1 MSRVTMPIA
10 FSRPDTPGT
19 LPETPRAR
27 RASAPAARE
36 RVHELLL
43 EPGEVREDGKLATAR
58 DIHVQFERVGLLGD
72 VEERSQDEP
81 GIVQRAQPGARL
93 VVGQAVA
100 VERALDEAERLALP
114 FDERPVDELAVL
126 LLGVGVGVL
135 VEARADAR
143 EDGLHEPALLRREPQ
158 ADLAR
163 ARALDLAL
171 LEHQSCCI
179 DAHRPCAWRRET
191 SYSAFSRVPL
201 ETAALPSLCTWSIS
215 RVASTSP

>member
-10 FSRPDTPGT
+10 FSRADTPGT

-43 EPGEVREDGKLATAR
+43 EPGEVREDGKLTTAR
-58 DIHVQFERVGLLGD
+58 NVHVQFERVGLLGD

-81 GIVQRAQPGARL
+81 GVVQRAQPGARL
-93 VVGQAVA
+93 VVGQVVA
-100 VERALDEAERLALP
+100 VERALD
-114 FDERPVDELAVL
+114 
-126 LLGVGVGVL
+126 
-135 VEARADAR
+135 EARADAR

>member
-58 DIHVQFERVGLLGD
+58 NIHVQFERVGLLSD

-93 VVGQAVA
+93 VVVA
-100 VERALDEAERLALP
+100 VRGREQAAE
-114 FDERPVDELAVL
+114 
-126 LLGVGVGVL
+126 GVVVGVL

-143 EDGLHEPALLRREPQ
+143 EDGLQEPALLRREPQ

-201 ETAALPSLCTWSIS
+201 ETAALPSL
-215 RVASTSP
+215 